1 MNFKFGTAAILAAGL
16 LATTAPSVS
25 FAADFVMKISSPAP
39 ITEIDP
45 LSAWFAAFEADVEA
59 KSGGRIDV
67 QMYPSSQLG
76 PIPATVEGVAMGTI
90 EMSTPAIGF
99 LTGLDPRFQIF
110 DAIGIFDDEH
120 HALKTLSDPS
130 VRAMMREL
138 GKNANV
144 EPLFILTSG
153 QANVVTT
160 KPVTQITD
168 FQGLKMRTGG
178 ATALVNKPLETLGVS
193 PVAMPL
199 GDVLPGIQTGTID
212 GTLLN
217 MPVSVGFK
225 FADVAKESVYMPGK
239 FAIIGGIV
247 SRDFLAMVGP
257 DLEEIIRNGAVNANE
272 AFAAKLDSGAATLN
286 GVWQKQGGNL
296 NVFSDSETEALLQ
309 RTVKVVEEVVA
320 QDAQMQADYDTLK
333 AAAQAAR

>member
-1 MNFKFGTAAILAAGL
+1 
-16 LATTAPSVS
+16 
-25 FAADFVMKISSPAP
+25 
-39 ITEIDP
+39 
-45 LSAWFAAFEADVEA
+45 
-59 KSGGRIDV
+59 
-67 QMYPSSQLG
+67 
-76 PIPATVEGVAMGTI
+76 
-90 EMSTPAIGF
+90 MSTPAIGF

-320 QDAQMQADYDTLK
+320 QDAQMQADYDTLN